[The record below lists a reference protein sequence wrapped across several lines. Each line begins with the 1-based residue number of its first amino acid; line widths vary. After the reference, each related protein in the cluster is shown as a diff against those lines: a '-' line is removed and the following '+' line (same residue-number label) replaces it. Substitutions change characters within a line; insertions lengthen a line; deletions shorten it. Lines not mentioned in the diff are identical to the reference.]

1 MTNRRKHYDIKAQR
15 GRTPSTSIA
24 AYRRLW
30 LIACWGCMLC
40 TFVACHPKTEHGGR
54 VPLAQVAHHYLYYDE
69 VEKVVPHGL
78 SSADSTQFIRDLVRK
93 WAEDQV
99 LYEKAEHNVRGDE
112 RIERLVA
119 NYRRSLILNQYEQQ
133 LILQKMDENITE
145 EELQKYYEE
154 NIQLFVLEEPVIK
167 GIFIKA
173 PITSPG
179 LKELKK
185 WYKDNSDA
193 ALEELEKYAFRNAV
207 IYDYF
212 YDHWKPVSELENKVI
227 VNLSELAKDMDK
239 HRNIEAEDDEYC
251 YLLHIEEYVTKGEP
265 KPYDL
270 ARSEIIDLLANKHR
284 VEFMQQVKRDLYN
297 QSIEMGRIKYYDNE
311 AIQTTDDAMRS
322 AVDSTGY
329 GSR

>member
-1 MTNRRKHYDIKAQR
+1 MTNKHKHYNKEQR
-15 GRTPSTSIA
+15 GRLSSASIA
-24 AYRRLW
+24 AYKRLW
-30 LIACWGCMLC
+30 LMACCGCMLC
-40 TFVACHPKTEHGGR
+40 AFASCRPKTEHGGR
-54 VPLAQVAHHYLYYDE
+54 LPIAQVANHYLYYDE
-69 VEKVVPHGL
+69 AEKVMPHGL
-78 SSADSTQFIRDLVRK
+78 SRADSIEFIRDFARK

-119 NYRRSLILNQYEQQ
+119 SYRRSLILNQYEQQ
-133 LILQKMDENITE
+133 LILQKMDENISE
-145 EELQKYYEE
+145 EELSKYYEE

-173 PITSPG
+173 PRTSPG

-185 WYKDNSDA
+185 WYKDNSDLA
-193 ALEELEKYAFRNAV
+193 MEELEKYAFRNAV

-227 VNLSELAKDMDK
+227 VNLAELLSKDMEK

-251 YLLHIEEYVTKGEP
+251 YLLHIEEYVTKGEA

-270 ARSEIIDLLANKHR
+270 ARSEIVDLLANKHR
-284 VEFMQQVKRDLYN
+284 VDFMQQVKQDLYN

-311 AIQTTDDAMRS
+311 AMQTDDDAMRS
-322 AVDSTGY
+322 ADDSTSY
-329 GSR
+329 SSR